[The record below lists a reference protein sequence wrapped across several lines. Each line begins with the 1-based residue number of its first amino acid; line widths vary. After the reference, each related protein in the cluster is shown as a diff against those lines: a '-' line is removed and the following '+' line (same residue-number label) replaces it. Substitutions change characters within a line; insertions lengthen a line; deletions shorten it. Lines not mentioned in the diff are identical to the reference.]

1 VSWLLVALIPAL
13 LMLVA
18 VGLSRLENWLATE
31 RPTAER
37 DAVNGLQ
44 RRLQQGQ
51 PAIET
56 LATSRDGDRLPT
68 RGYVQHA
75 TNPGFHTT
83 RRANRV

>member
-31 RPTAER
+31 GPTGER
-37 DAVNGLQ
+37 DTVNGLQ
-44 RRLQQGQ
+44 RRLQKA
-51 PAIET
+51 PLAIESP
-56 LATSRDGDRLPT
+56 AAGRDGDRLPT
-68 RGYVQHA
+68 RVCGQHA

-83 RRANRV
+83 RHANRV